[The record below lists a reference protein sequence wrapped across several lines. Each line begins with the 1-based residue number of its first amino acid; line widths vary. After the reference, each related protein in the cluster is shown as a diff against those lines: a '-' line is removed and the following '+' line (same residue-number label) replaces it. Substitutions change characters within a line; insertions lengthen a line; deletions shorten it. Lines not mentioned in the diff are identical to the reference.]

1 MGVFAELSP
10 AWRRR
15 LVVLVAV
22 WAVAL
27 VASAFLGHRA
37 TVREQADAAEGRRD
51 ADAAV
56 GVAASALAGG
66 AFEFAVGPGLGQEC
80 EITPVRDGVEY
91 LRTFEVYTD
100 EPELAFRQAAADLAD
115 HLGVEGPTSAEH
127 WRRTASGS
135 FLTVGL
141 HVETESPGPSLVG
154 SVSTGCRPAGAD
166 FGVLAPAERP
176 DWIDLAEAHPGLD
189 AADATLTAYARI
201 HCAEG
206 GTVETWWWSTK
217 DDQRVP
223 QITASCE

>member
-10 AWRRR
+10 VWRRR
-15 LVVLVAV
+15 LVVIVAV

-27 VASAFLGHRA
+27 VAAAFLGNRA
-37 TVREQADAAEGRRD
+37 TVREQADAAEGRAG

-56 GVAASALAGG
+56 GVAASALAGS
-66 AFEFAVGPGLGQEC
+66 AFEFAVGPGVAQEC

-115 HLGVEGPTSAEH
+115 HLGVEGPVSAEH

-141 HVETESPGPSLVG
+141 HIETESEGPSLIG
-154 SVSTGCRPAGAD
+154 RVSTGCRPAGAD
-166 FGVLAPAERP
+166 FGVLSPAERP
-176 DWIDLAEAHPGLD
+176 DWIDLAAAHPGLD
-189 AADATLTAYARI
+189 AADAALTAYARI
-201 HCAEG
+201 DCAEG
-206 GTVETWWWSTK
+206 GSAETWWWSTT
-217 DDQRVP
+217 DDRRIP
-223 QITASCE
+223 QITASCG